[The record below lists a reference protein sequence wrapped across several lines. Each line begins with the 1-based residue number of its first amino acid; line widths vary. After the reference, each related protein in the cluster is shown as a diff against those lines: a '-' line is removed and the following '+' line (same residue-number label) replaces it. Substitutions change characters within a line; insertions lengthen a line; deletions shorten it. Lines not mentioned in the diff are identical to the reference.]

1 MTIEIKETEVPLKP
15 EVVEPKETPNEPEA
29 VTVEEFLKLKST
41 NERLLKESQE
51 NKDSAKKFRDLY
63 STVKTEA
70 ELKEKK
76 RIDENGTLEEKY
88 TLLTRDY
95 ETLKAEHG
103 TTKTKSIRNAIRA
116 KIASVAPD
124 AIDVDDILRS
134 LPSDSVDVEED
145 GDDYAVH
152 GVLEGVRKV
161 KEAKPHYF
169 RKSGL
174 PSSVN
179 GDPNREPN
187 FKPTL
192 TREQWEKLPLKEM
205 KARMSEVAQS
215 ENQKR

>member
-1 MTIEIKETEVPLKP
+1 MTIEIKEVEVPLQP
-15 EVVEPKETPNEPEA
+15 ERVEPIETPTEPEQ
-29 VTVEEFLKLKST
+29 VTMEEFLKLKST
-41 NERLLKESQE
+41 NERLLKESQD

-70 ELKEKK
+70 DLKEKK

-88 TLLTRDY
+88 SLLSKDY
-95 ETLKAEHG
+95 ETLKNENSI
-103 TTKTKSIRNAIRA
+103 TKSKSVRNAIRA
-116 KIASVAPD
+116 KIANVAPD

-134 LPSDSVDVEED
+134 LPSDSIDVEED

-152 GVLEGVRKV
+152 GVMEGVRKV

-174 PSSVN
+174 PNSVN
-179 GDPNREPN
+179 NDPNSKPN

-192 TREQWEKLPLKEM
+192 TREAWERLPLKEM